1 MQVLLFLQEY
11 GSRAGCIIGMECHV
25 FMQDGIGCG
34 GKRIRCPTLVYAQ
47 FSDSVNI
54 SDVPDLQPCIGLQD
68 EWGFLVQGC
77 RVAEEKGLILAV
89 ATRFA
94 AKEAV
99 SKAFGTG
106 FRDGIYLSDIEILN
120 DNLGRP
126 TVRLT
131 GNAKKYM
138 QKIAGNNFNIHLSL
152 SDDYPF
158 ALAFVIIEK

>member
-1 MQVLLFLQEY
+1 MIL
-11 GSRAGCIIGMECHV
+11 
-25 FMQDGIGCG
+25 GIGTDIVNV
-34 GKRIRCPTLVYAQ
+34 KRL
-47 FSDSVNI
+47 
-54 SDVPDLQPCIGLQD
+54 
-68 EWGFLVQGC
+68 
-77 RVAEEKGLILAV
+77 EKGEAFLNRFIRRCLTEEEQQQMIRRGLVDTPAKVLYLAK
-89 ATRFA
+89 RFA

-126 TVRLT
+126 TVRLA

>member
-1 MQVLLFLQEY
+1 MIL
-11 GSRAGCIIGMECHV
+11 
-25 FMQDGIGCG
+25 GIGTD
-34 GKRIRCPTLVYAQ
+34 I
-47 FSDSVNI
+47 VN
-54 SDVPDLQPCIGLQD
+54 VRRL
-68 EWGFLVQGC
+68 
-77 RVAEEKGLILAV
+77 EKGEAFLNRFIRHCLTEEEQQQMIRRGLVDTPAKVLYLAK
-89 ATRFA
+89 RFA

-126 TVRLT
+126 TVRLA